1 MGYKRRECALPSS
14 PLDAEAN
21 KILKNG
27 RERKQRAERKA
38 SPTIKASAEKAL
50 MQAAIAGAQNWP
62 LATEEDVRKLLTL
75 TKQEIA
81 MLDAITS
88 GKPPRNAQSIL
99 AGIRLKLEYSM
110 KKPKEEGSDQSKPV
124 HVTVNMLSSVPAE
137 VPPPAA
143 EAEKPEDTIQ

>member
-1 MGYKRRECALPSS
+1 MSDEAAKFIKNAVAKKKRR
-14 PLDAEAN
+14 
-21 KILKNG
+21 
-27 RERKQRAERKA
+27 ERKA
-38 SPTIKASAEKAL
+38 SPSIKASAEKAL

-88 GKPPRNAQSIL
+88 GKPPRNSQSIL

-110 KKPKEEGSDQSKPV
+110 KKPQAEEAGEKKPV
-124 HVTVNMLSSVPAE
+124 NVTVTVLGAPPVVATTTPA
-137 VPPPAA
+137 V
-143 EAEKPEDTIQ
+143 EAENEKESLQ

>member
-1 MGYKRRECALPSS
+1 MSDKP
-14 PLDAEAN
+14 DEAARF
-21 KILKNG
+21 IKNATA
-27 RERKQRAERKA
+27 KKKRAERKA

-50 MQAAIAGAQNWP
+50 MQAAMAGAQNWP

-81 MLDAITS
+81 MLAAITS

-110 KKPKEEGSDQSKPV
+110 KKPKEEEGDRSKPV
-124 HVTVNMLSSVPAE
+124 HVTVNMLSSAPVEA
-137 VPPPAA
+137 PPPAV
-143 EAEKPEDTIQ
+143 EAAQDKETIQ